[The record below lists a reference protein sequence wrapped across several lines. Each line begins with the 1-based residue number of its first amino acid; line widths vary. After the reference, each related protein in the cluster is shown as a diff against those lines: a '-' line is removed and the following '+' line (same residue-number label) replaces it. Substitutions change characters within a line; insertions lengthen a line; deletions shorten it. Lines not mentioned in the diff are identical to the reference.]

1 MSKPLSDF
9 TPPAIKNHL
18 LDQMAAA
25 IAADDWE
32 AAETCLGLTE
42 AIKDIGLRAEV
53 LNGMLAMP
61 GHELHQQV
69 AMDIQ
74 QLKSPSSVAVIEAV
88 LESGFDYLQ
97 YTCSE
102 DEVIAKWFSHA
113 LASIGTPDAIAL
125 IRKFAASGN
134 AGIAS
139 EMQYRLQRLG
149 F

>member
-1 MSKPLSDF
+1 MSKQLSDF
-9 TPPAIKNHL
+9 TPPTIKNDL
-18 LDQMAAA
+18 FDQMAAA
-25 IAADDWE
+25 IADDDWD
-32 AAETCLGLTE
+32 AAESCFEL
-42 AIKDIGLRAEV
+42 ACSINDADRKAQV
-53 LNGMLAMP
+53 LNGLLAMP

-69 AMDIQ
+69 AMEIQ
-74 QLKSPSSVAVIEAV
+74 RLKSASSVAVIEAV

-113 LASIGTPDAIAL
+113 LASIGTPEAIAL
-125 IRKFAASGN
+125 IRKFAVSDN

-149 F
+149 C

>member
-1 MSKPLSDF
+1 MLP
-9 TPPAIKNHL
+9 TIKNHL
-18 LDQMAAA
+18 LDKMASA

-32 AAETCLGLTE
+32 AMEHVFDIACSTDDLALKAEL
-42 AIKDIGLRAEV
+42 
-53 LNGMLAMP
+53 LNGLLAMP

-69 AMDIQ
+69 TMEIQ
-74 QLKSPSSVAVIEAV
+74 HLKSPSSIAVIAAV

-113 LASIGTPDAIAL
+113 LARIGTPEAIDL
-125 IRKFAASGN
+125 IRKFSLSDN

-139 EMQYRLQRLG
+139 EMQYRLGRLG
-149 F
+149 A